1 MVIGFRILP
10 VLLFAA
16 AAMASDVKIVE
27 QVIAKING
35 DIVTSSDLD
44 RARREAETELRRQ
57 KLSAVQIA
65 EQVKER
71 QADFLRDRIDNLLMV
86 QKAKELNLSVD
97 NELTKQLAAIQ
108 RENKIADQDKFHDWI
123 RERYGMPFE
132 DFRQEIRDN
141 MMKERLLQQ
150 EVGSKLNIPRPEIQ
164 RYYDEHKDEFV
175 REERVFLSQILLST
189 TGKDEKQIAL
199 LEKKAKDLVER
210 ARQGEKFA
218 GLAKDN
224 SDDPTAKEG
233 GQAGAFLRKD
243 LMPQIA
249 DTVFSQDRGYVT
261 DPIRIAGG
269 FLILRV
275 DEKHK
280 AGLAALDEVENE
292 IMQKLFAPRFD
303 PAIRVYLTKLRQ
315 DAFLEIREG
324 YVDSGAAPGKDTRW
338 LDPAQL
344 KPQTVSKEEVAMQV
358 RRRRLLWMFPVPGTS
373 TPITSR
379 SKSR

>member
-16 AAMASDVKIVE
+16 SAMASDVKIVE
-27 QVIAKING
+27 QVVAKING
-35 DIVTSSDLD
+35 DIVTSSDLE
-44 RARREAETELRRQ
+44 RARKEAEDELRKQ
-57 KLSAVQIA
+57 GVAAAQMA
-65 EQVKER
+65 EQVKAR
-71 QADFLRDRIDNLLMV
+71 QGDFLRDRIDNLLLV
-86 QKAKELNLSVD
+86 QKAKELNVNVD
-97 NELTKQLAAIQ
+97 SELTKQLAAVQ

-132 DFRQEIRDN
+132 DFRQEMRDN
-141 MMKERLLQQ
+141 MMKERLVQQ
-150 EVGSKLNIPRPEIQ
+150 EVGSKISIPRTELQ
-164 RYYDEHKDEFV
+164 KYYDEHKDQFI

-189 TGKDEKQIAL
+189 TGKDEKQVAL

-224 SDDPTAKEG
+224 SDDPTAKDG
-233 GQAGAFLRKD
+233 GQMGPWPRKD
-243 LMPQIA
+243 LVPQIA

-261 DPIRIAGG
+261 DPIRMANG

-280 AGLAALDEVENE
+280 AGLAELDEVENE
-292 IMQKLFAPRFD
+292 VMNRLLEPRFE
-303 PAIRVYLTKLRQ
+303 PAVRTYLTKLRQ

-338 LDPAQL
+338 MDPAQL
-344 KPQTVSKEEVAMQV
+344 KPQTVTKEEVAMRV
-358 RRRRLLWMFPVPGTS
+358 RRRRLLWMFPVPYTS
-373 TPITSR
+373 TPVTSR

>member
-1 MVIGFRILP
+1 MVIGCRILP

-35 DIVTSSDLD
+35 DIVTSSDLE
-44 RARREAETELRRQ
+44 RARREAEAELGRQ

-65 EQVKER
+65 EQVKAR
-71 QADFLRDRIDNLLMV
+71 QSDFLRDRIDNLLMV

-97 NELTKQLAAIQ
+97 SELTKQLAAIQ

-123 RERYGMPFE
+123 RERYGIPFE
-132 DFRQEIRDN
+132 DFRQEIRDS
-141 MMKERLLQQ
+141 MMKERLIQQ
-150 EVGSKLNIPRPEIQ
+150 EVGSKINIPHAEVQ
-164 RYYDEHKDEFV
+164 KYYDEHKDEFI
-175 REERVFLSQILLST
+175 REERVFLSQIILST

-233 GQAGAFLRKD
+233 GQAGSFLRKD

-249 DTVFSQDRGYVT
+249 DAVFSQDRGYVT
-261 DPIRIAGG
+261 DPIRVTGG
-269 FLILRV
+269 ILILRV
-275 DEKHK
+275 DEKHN

-303 PAIRVYLTKLRQ
+303 PAIREYLTKLRQ

-338 LDPAQL
+338 MDPAQL
-344 KPQTVSKEEVAMQV
+344 KPQTVTKEEVAMQV
-358 RRRRLLWMFPVPGTS
+358 RRRRLLWMFPVPYTS
-373 TPITSR
+373 TPVTSR

>member
-1 MVIGFRILP
+1 MLP
-10 VLLFAA
+10 VLLLTA

-27 QVIAKING
+27 QVVAKING
-35 DIVTSSDLD
+35 DIVTGSDLE
-44 RARREAETELRRQ
+44 RARKEAEAELRRQ
-57 KLSAVQIA
+57 KLSAAQIA

-71 QADFLRDRIDNLLMV
+71 QADFLRDRIDSLLMV
-86 QKAKELNLSVD
+86 QKAKELNVSVD
-97 NELTKQLAAIQ
+97 SELTKQLAAIQ
-108 RENKIADQDKFHDWI
+108 RDNKIADQDKFHDWI
-123 RERYGMPFE
+123 RVQYGMPFE
-132 DFRQEIRDN
+132 DFRQAVRES
-141 MMKERLLQQ
+141 MMKERLVQQ
-150 EVGSKLNIPRPEIQ
+150 EVGSKISVPRPEIQ
-164 RYYDEHKDEFV
+164 KYYDEHKDEFI

-199 LEKKAKDLVER
+199 LEKKAKDLAER

-218 GLAKDN
+218 SLAQDN

-233 GQAGAFLRKD
+233 GRAGAFLRKD
-243 LMPQIA
+243 LIPQIA

-261 DPIRIAGG
+261 DPIRLANG

-292 IMQKLFAPRFD
+292 ITQRLFAPRFD
-303 PAIRVYLTKLRQ
+303 PAIREYLTKLRQ

-338 LDPAQL
+338 MDPAQL
-344 KPQTVSKEEVAMQV
+344 KPQTVTKEEVAMQV
-358 RRRRLLWMFPVPGTS
+358 RRRRLLWMFPVPYTS
-373 TPITSR
+373 TPVTSR

>member
-1 MVIGFRILP
+1 MFGFRILP
-10 VLLFAA
+10 VMLVAA
-16 AAMASDVKIVE
+16 AAVAADVRIVE
-27 QVIAKING
+27 QVVAKING
-35 DIVTSSDLD
+35 DIVTSSDLE
-44 RARREAETELRRQ
+44 RGRREVEDELRRQ
-57 KLSAVQIA
+57 GLTAAQIA
-65 EQVKER
+65 EQVKAR
-71 QADFLRDRIDNLLMV
+71 QGDFLRDRIDNLLMV
-86 QKAKELNLSVD
+86 QKAKELNVNVD
-97 NELTKQLAAIQ
+97 SELARQLAEVQ
-108 RENKIADQDKFHDWI
+108 RQNQMADQDKFHDWI

-132 DFRQEIRDN
+132 DFRQEMRES
-141 MMKERLLQQ
+141 MMKERLVQQ
-150 EVGSKLNIPRPEIQ
+150 EVGSKITIPRPEIQ
-164 RYYDEHKDEFV
+164 KYYDEHKNEFI

-224 SDDPTAKEG
+224 SDDPTGKEG
-233 GQAGAFLRKD
+233 GQAGAYPRKD

-261 DPIRIAGG
+261 DPIRTANG

-292 IMQKLFAPRFD
+292 VMNRLFGPRFD

-338 LDPAQL
+338 MDPAQL
-344 KPQTVSKEEVAMQV
+344 KPQTVSREEVAMQV
-358 RRRRLLWMFPVPGTS
+358 RKRRLLWMFPVPFTK
-373 TPITSR
+373 TAVTSR

>member
-1 MVIGFRILP
+1 MVFGFRILP
-10 VLLFAA
+10 VMLVAA
-16 AAMASDVKIVE
+16 AAVAADVRIVE
-27 QVIAKING
+27 QVVAKING
-35 DIVTSSDLD
+35 DIVTSSDLE
-44 RARREAETELRRQ
+44 RGRREVEDELRRQ
-57 KLSAVQIA
+57 GLTAAQIA
-65 EQVKER
+65 EQVKAR
-71 QADFLRDRIDNLLMV
+71 QGDFLRDRIDNLLMV
-86 QKAKELNLSVD
+86 QKAKELNVNVD
-97 NELTKQLAAIQ
+97 SELARQLAEVQ
-108 RENKIADQDKFHDWI
+108 RQNQMADQDKFHDWI

-132 DFRQEIRDN
+132 DFRQEMRES
-141 MMKERLLQQ
+141 MMKERLVQQ
-150 EVGSKLNIPRPEIQ
+150 EVGSKITIPRPEIQ
-164 RYYDEHKDEFV
+164 KYYDEHKNEFI

-224 SDDPTAKEG
+224 SDDPTGKEG
-233 GQAGAFLRKD
+233 GQAGAYPRKD

-261 DPIRIAGG
+261 DPIRTANG

-292 IMQKLFAPRFD
+292 VMNRLFGPRFD

-338 LDPAQL
+338 MDPAQL
-344 KPQTVSKEEVAMQV
+344 KPQTVSREEVAMQV
-358 RRRRLLWMFPVPGTS
+358 RKRRLLWMFPVPFTK
-373 TPITSR
+373 TAVTSR